1 MRKLRR
7 TPRHQTSL
15 REKPRSAARSNLGA
29 FNPSKASTMKNIH
42 KKPECD
48 YALPFKFTGDLKKVV
63 VELGQSGLTAG
74 DAPALE
80 DATKKVAAIRD

>member
-1 MRKLRR
+1 
-7 TPRHQTSL
+7 
-15 REKPRSAARSNLGA
+15 
-29 FNPSKASTMKNIH
+29 MKNIH

-80 DATKKVAAIRD
+80 EANKKVAAVRD